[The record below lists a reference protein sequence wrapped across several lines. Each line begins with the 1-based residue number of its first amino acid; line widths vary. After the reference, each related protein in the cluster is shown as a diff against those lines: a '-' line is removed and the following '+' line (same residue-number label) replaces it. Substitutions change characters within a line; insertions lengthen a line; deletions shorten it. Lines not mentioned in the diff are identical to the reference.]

1 MQSIV
6 TVGIDVSKEKL
17 DIAIFDGREF
27 ILKTFSNSE
36 DGVEK
41 LIDYVEERTGI
52 NNRGETKRKGGTA
65 RKERVI
71 GKEKVTEKET
81 KAYRNEKELS
91 ATRQGIKR
99 KERTGNKN
107 TCNRNIE
114 PKSLHFVME
123 ATGSYHTKAL
133 FGISKRN
140 YPVYVLNPVIS
151 KRYTEEQMKRV
162 ITDKESSKSLA
173 QYAFVS
179 LSTNNILN
187 GQSKD
192 CNMLSKFRFNSKFE
206 GNGYPCRKNRDN
218 DYKDNGYEDNGYST
232 NGSGNSNC
240 FDNKNENTNTNC
252 NNSLCHHSNNH
263 SNNRS
268 NYNGDSNSGN
278 ASSENNNYNAN
289 EIKSSIKLRILV
301 KTSEGLVRTKTR
313 ILNQIEALNQYPEG
327 FSEEAKED
335 LEQLVVEIDKRI
347 EHIRNTIKEMIKD
360 NEETKEIYGRIT
372 KIPGIGERT
381 ASSII
386 AYFGSFSSFESAKQ
400 VASYIGL
407 TPSIKESGKSVKKKG
422 YAISKTGNPYLR
434 QVLFMASLSALQY
447 NPQCSL
453 LYERLLNRGKDKKLI
468 HIAVAHKLIRQIFAV
483 VKYGKEYDPSYGISD
498 KEKGNAE
505 TKKIDENSLKIKMA
519 RKIAKKQSK
528 LKTKPDKIYSKTG
541 DQNMEIFY

>member
-41 LIDYVEERTGI
+41 LIDYAEERTGI
-52 NNRGETKRKGGTA
+52 NNRGKTKRKEGTA
-65 RKERVI
+65 RKERVT
-71 GKEKVTEKET
+71 EKGQATEKET
-81 KAYRNEKELS
+81 KAYRNGKELS

-99 KERTGNKN
+99 KEGTGNKN

-192 CNMLSKFRFNSKFE
+192 YNMLSKFRFNSKFE
-206 GNGYPCRKNRDN
+206 GYPCRKNRDN
-218 DYKDNGYEDNGYST
+218 DYKDNGYEDNGYSI

-240 FDNKNENTNTNC
+240 FDNKNKNTNTNC

-268 NYNGDSNSGN
+268 NYNDDSNSGN
-278 ASSENNNYNAN
+278 ASSENNNYNNAS

-301 KTSEGLVRTKTR
+301 KTSEGLIRTKTR

-327 FSEEAKED
+327 FSEEAKES
-335 LEQLVVEIDKRI
+335 LEQLVAEIDKRI

-360 NEETKEIYGRIT
+360 NEETKKIYGRIT
-372 KIPGIGERT
+372 EIPGIGERT

-434 QVLFMASLSALQY
+434 QVLFMASLSASQY

-453 LYERLLNRGKDKKLI
+453 LYKRLLNRGKDKKLI

-483 VKYGKEYDPSYGISD
+483 VKYGRVYDSSYGISD

-505 TKKIDENSLKIKMA
+505 TKKIDENSLKTKTA
-519 RKIAKKQSK
+519 RKIAKKRSK
-528 LKTKPDKIYSKTG
+528 LKTKPDKIYSKIG